1 MQCKE
6 CNLNSNSIVLMQEM
20 RAIDAWNYSAL
31 ILLLPFVVRSDRRCY
46 EAESSQGYPGDRLVT
61 GDNGSETPWWEM

>member
-1 MQCKE
+1 
-6 CNLNSNSIVLMQEM
+6 MQEM